1 MNEIAIVPR
10 TLVAETGHSSWR
22 LRARAILAWTVL
34 AIAAAMSAAEA
45 AEKVV
50 VAVTMI
56 DRHPAL
62 EACRDGIRDALKSAG
77 YEDGKSLKLMF
88 ESAEGDLTAATE
100 IARRFAREK
109 PDVIVPISTPSAQAV
124 VAATIGTPVVFAAVT
139 DPLGAKLVRDMF
151 QPGGNVTG
159 TSDLAPVKKHID
171 LIAYLTPGARKI
183 GVLFN
188 PRETNSHTLVY
199 LMKKTAMG
207 ANMTIVEAPARASA
221 DVAAAARS
229 LVDNADVIFVPT
241 DNTIVSML
249 DTVID
254 VATENGVP
262 VFAGDIDS
270 VKRGAIAAIGMDYYN
285 LGRQTGNTIVRVL
298 RGEKPGEIPVVVT
311 EKTNLYVNPGMAA
324 KLGLEIPEDLLSEA
338 DEVIR

>member
-10 TLVAETGHSSWR
+10 TLAAATGR
-22 LRARAILAWTVL
+22 LSRRLKARAALASTLL
-34 AIAAAMSAAEA
+34 ALAAGMSVAEA

-50 VAVTMI
+50 VAVTAI
-56 DRHPAL
+56 DEHPAL
-62 EACRDGIRDALKSAG
+62 DACRDGIRDALKAAG
-77 YEDGKSLKLMF
+77 YEDGKNLKFIF
-88 ESAEGDLTAATE
+88 ESAGGDPAAATE
-100 IARRFAREK
+100 IARKFAREK

-139 DPLGAKLVRDMF
+139 DPLGAKLVRDMS

-171 LIAYLTPGARKI
+171 LIAYLTPGARRI

-188 PRETNSHTLVY
+188 PRETNSYTLVY

-241 DNTIVSML
+241 DNTIVSKL

-254 VATENGVP
+254 VATKNGVP

-285 LGRQTGNTIVRVL
+285 VGRQTGNMIVRVL
-298 RGEKPGEIPVVVT
+298 RGEKPGKIPVVVA
-311 EKTNLYVNPGMAA
+311 EETNLYVNLAMAA
-324 KLGLEIPEDLLSEA
+324 KLGLEIPEDLLAEA